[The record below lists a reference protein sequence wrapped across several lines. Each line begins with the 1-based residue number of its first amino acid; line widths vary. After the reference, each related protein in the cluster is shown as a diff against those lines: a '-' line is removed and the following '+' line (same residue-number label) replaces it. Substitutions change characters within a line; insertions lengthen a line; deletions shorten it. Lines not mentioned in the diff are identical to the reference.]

1 MNRTMATTFGGVSTL
16 GLMAS
21 SSGLTST
28 DKVSMPSRNVRY
40 QRKYKVKAAKELY
53 FNKDGSAIKKLQV
66 LFWTIL

>member
-1 MNRTMATTFGGVSTL
+1 MNRTMATTFGAVSTL

-28 DKVSMPSRNVRY
+28 DKVSKPSRNVRY

-66 LFWTIL
+66 RFWTIL